1 MSQDDAATGTAA
13 PADGAEPDGK
23 QKKQDESAEAQ
34 EQQRQKAW
42 NARQNLIDHGPS
54 FVMPLART
62 SVERDLLGVSGGT
75 VKGNVNFNFGLPPGR
90 TEHLSGEIRREQ
102 IEELSYV
109 FHGCP
114 SFDEALAR
122 LRADRVV
129 ILAGGQDTG
138 RRSAALMLL
147 QQLRAGRVR
156 SLDPPASLAVLLE
169 QLADTAGYVLLNLAT
184 SRSHP
189 LREPHLLGLR
199 EQLERA
205 DGYLVITVEP
215 SAALED
221 VPFVRW
227 EPPSAE
233 DMLRAHVTRHIG
245 EASWAGLCALVP
257 VTGFLARQ
265 QQPGGIEEFARRL
278 VAFHHGEIDEEK
290 LAAYGKQAVTAQ
302 VSRWLTDEQRP
313 TSLHEK
319 AFLIALAVFD
329 RAPYAVTAELADLL
343 YVRLQQTANPRE
355 PAKIPVFG
363 GSREERLRRAH
374 ARGYVDTEATE
385 WGPIVGRYFAA
396 FQDERTAPLLLEE
409 VWNLHPSTRP
419 ALVKWIQE
427 LADDGRPLV
436 RTRAASATAL
446 LATADLSSAMALL
459 IEPWADDDEFNSW
472 LTAANALTM
481 AQLVGVPT
489 VFRILHD
496 WCTGDDDGYEGRRW
510 TAVRAY
516 GLLGPVHYEH
526 ALNALLDAIRGQRRQ
541 QDLEGDEDDAEAYA
555 EFVKE
560 EAIQFADA
568 LELLLLALRKPVL
581 RALAERLTGDRA
593 VREYSLL
600 AFLQA
605 CEQSDD
611 HTDRPLVLDWYAQAA
626 ATIDDTDAAHLI
638 TFWQAALVDRTR
650 TARALRILRGWVRT
664 ADHDPESE
672 AALTSL
678 LPALVTTPANHSR
691 VSHLL
696 RTVRDADKG
705 GSPAAERLLARISTP

>member
-1 MSQDDAATGTAA
+1 MSPDDVAPAKAA
-13 PADGAEPDGK
+13 PAEGGEQDGK

-34 EQQRQKAW
+34 EQQRQEAW
-42 NARQNLIDHGPS
+42 AARRNLIAHGPS

-62 SVERDLLGVSGGT
+62 RIERDLLGVSGGT
-75 VKGNVNFNFGLPPGR
+75 VKGDVNFNFGPRQER

-109 FHGCP
+109 FHDCP
-114 SFDEALAR
+114 SFDEALVR
-122 LRADRVV
+122 LHADRVV
-129 ILAGGQDTG
+129 ILAGGRDTG

-147 QQLRAGRVR
+147 RRLRAGQVR
-156 SLDPPASLAVLLE
+156 NLDPPASLAVLLE
-169 QLADTAGYVLLNLAT
+169 QLADATGYVLLNLAT

-199 EQLERA
+199 EQLERT

-227 EPPSAE
+227 EPPAAE
-233 DMLRAHVTRHIG
+233 DMLRSHVVRH
-245 EASWAGLCALVP
+245 AGDAAW
-257 VTGFLARQ
+257 TGLSELAPATEFLARQ
-265 QQPGGIEEFARRL
+265 QRPGAIEEFALQL

-290 LAAYGKQAVTAQ
+290 LAAYGEHAVTTQ
-302 VSRWLTDEQRP
+302 VAASLADEQRP

-343 YVRLQQTANPRE
+343 YVRLQETASPRE
-355 PAKIPVFG
+355 PARIPVFG

-374 ARGYVDTEATE
+374 ARGYVDTEVTE
-385 WGPIVGRYFAA
+385 WGPLVGRYFAA
-396 FQDERTAPLLLEE
+396 FRDERTAPLLLEE
-409 VWNLHPSTRP
+409 VWNLHPSARP
-419 ALVKWIQE
+419 ALVEWIQE
-427 LADDGRPLV
+427 LAEDGRPLV

-481 AQLVGVPT
+481 AQLLEVPA

-496 WCTGDDDGYEGRRW
+496 WCTGDYEGRRW
-510 TAVRAY
+510 TAVRTY

-581 RALAERLTGDRA
+581 SALAEHLTGDRA
-593 VREYSLL
+593 VREYALL

-605 CEQSDD
+605 CRQSNE
-611 HTDRPLVLDWYAQAA
+611 HNDRPLVLDWYAQAA
-626 ATIDDTDAAHLI
+626 AAVDDTDAQHLM
-638 TFWQAALVDRTR
+638 TFWQAALADRTR
-650 TARALRILRGWVRT
+650 TAQALRILRGWVLT
-664 ADHDPESE
+664 ADRDPESE

-678 LPALVTTPANHSR
+678 LPALVATPANHSR

-696 RTVRDADKG
+696 RTVHEAGKLR
-705 GSPAAERLLARISTP
+705 SPAAGRLLARISLS

>member
-1 MSQDDAATGTAA
+1 MSQDDTATTATT
-13 PADGAEPDGK
+13 ADGAEPDSK
-23 QKKQDESAEAQ
+23 QKKQEESPDPQ
-34 EQQRQKAW
+34 EQQRQEAW
-42 NARQNLIDHGPS
+42 TARRNLIAHGPS

-62 SVERDLLGVSGGT
+62 RIERDLLGVSGGT
-75 VKGNVNFNFGLPPGR
+75 VEGDVNFNFGPRQQRP
-90 TEHLSGEIRREQ
+90 EHLSGEIRREQ
-102 IEELSYV
+102 IEELSCV
-109 FHGCP
+109 FHACP

-129 ILAGGQDTG
+129 VLAGGRDTG

-147 QQLRAGRVR
+147 RRLRAERVL
-156 SLDPPASLAVLLE
+156 SLDPPGSLTALLD
-169 QLADTAGYVLLNLAT
+169 QLNDAAGYVLLNLAT

-199 EQLERA
+199 ERLEHA

-221 VPFVRW
+221 IPFVRW
-227 EPPSAE
+227 EPPAAE
-233 DMLRAHVTRHIG
+233 DMLRSHVTRHTG
-245 EASWAGLCALVP
+245 RAAWERLCELAP
-257 VTGFLARQ
+257 VTQFLARQ
-265 QQPGGIEEFARRL
+265 QQPGDIEEFALQL
-278 VAFHHGEIDEEK
+278 VAFHRGEMDEEK
-290 LAAYGKQAVTAQ
+290 LTAYGEQAVTAQ

-313 TSLHEK
+313 TSLHDK

-329 RAPYAVTAELADLL
+329 KAPYAVTAELADML
-343 YVRLQQTANPRE
+343 YERLQHTANPRVSPE
-355 PAKIPVFG
+355 IAVFG
-363 GSREERLRRAH
+363 SSREERLRSAH
-374 ARGYVDTEATE
+374 ARGYWDTEVTE
-385 WGPIVGRYFAA
+385 WGPLVGQYFAA
-396 FQDERTAPLLLEE
+396 FQDERTAQLLLTE
-409 VWNLHPSTRP
+409 VWNLHPSARP
-419 ALVKWIQE
+419 ALVEWIQE

-459 IEPWADDDEFNSW
+459 IEPWADDDQFGSW

-481 AQLVGVPT
+481 AQLLEVPA

-496 WCTGDDDGYEGRRW
+496 WCTADYEGDEGRRW

-526 ALNALLDAIRGQRRQ
+526 ALNALLEAIRGQHRPY
-541 QDLEGDEDDAEAYA
+541 DLEDEDDGEAYA
-555 EFVKE
+555 EYLKE

-568 LELLLLALRKPVL
+568 LELLLLALRRPVL
-581 RALAERLTGDRA
+581 RALAEHLNDRDRA
-593 VREYSLL
+593 VREYALL

-605 CEQSDD
+605 CEQPDEAN
-611 HTDRPLVLDWYAQAA
+611 DRPLVLNWYAQAA
-626 ATIDDTDAAHLI
+626 AAVDDTDAHDLI
-638 TFWQAALVDRTR
+638 AFWQAALAHRAR
-650 TARALRILRGWVRT
+650 TAKALRILRGWVLA
-664 ADHDPESE
+664 ADRDAEAE

-705 GSPAAERLLARISTP
+705 RFPAADRLLARISTS